1 MKKGKKINLVLF
13 LNNQRGYNS
22 FLFLKKRR
30 EFNIVKI
37 FLSKKFL
44 NKSIT
49 QKLKKF
55 SPIIINNP
63 NRKNI
68 IDFIKRENID
78 FNLVCGFPYIFKKK
92 IITAPKHCTLNLH
105 GGKLPE
111 YRGSSPLNWQI
122 INNEKYIG
130 ISVIKMDLKI
140 DQGPVIS
147 EGKFLLKKNFDIK
160 KVHSIANNLFPRL
173 LIKSI
178 QKIYSNPKKK
188 FKKQS
193 IKNSRYY
200 KQRSEKDGRINWNNV
215 SINVYNL
222 VRAVTKP
229 YPGAYTYDTEN
240 KKVKIFKC
248 SICKKKN
255 TSFLPGKV
263 LIIKKKT
270 FIDCINGRIQI
281 LKSSQKLKN
290 GEILC

>member
-49 QKLKKF
+49 QKLKRF
-55 SPIIINNP
+55 SPTIINNP
-63 NRKNI
+63 NRKSI
-68 IDFIKRENID
+68 IDFIKRKKID

-92 IITAPKHCTLNLH
+92 IIIAPKYCTLNLH

-111 YRGSSPLNWQI
+111 YRGGSPLNWQI

-188 FKKQS
+188 
-193 IKNSRYY
+193 
-200 KQRSEKDGRINWNNV
+200 
-215 SINVYNL
+215 
-222 VRAVTKP
+222 
-229 YPGAYTYDTEN
+229 
-240 KKVKIFKC
+240 
-248 SICKKKN
+248 
-255 TSFLPGKV
+255 
-263 LIIKKKT
+263 
-270 FIDCINGRIQI
+270 IQ
-281 LKSSQKLKN
+281 KAKYQKF
-290 GEILC
+290 